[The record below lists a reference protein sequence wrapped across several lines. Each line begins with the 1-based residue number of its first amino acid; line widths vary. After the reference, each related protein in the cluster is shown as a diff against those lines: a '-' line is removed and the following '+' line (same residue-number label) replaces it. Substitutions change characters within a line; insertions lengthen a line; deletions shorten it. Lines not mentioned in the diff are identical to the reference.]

1 MKCTLAEFRNTS
13 SPIHQP
19 EFSSAAGSQDVI
31 PGTRAGSRPSTGGD
45 GPAPK
50 RRKRQSQ
57 TVDAKKASLEKRLAA
72 LAVGNDDPAEGVEDD
87 GDDSEEPVE
96 EEE

>member
-19 EFSSAAGSQDVI
+19 EFSSVAGSQDTI
-31 PGTRAGSRPSTGGD
+31 PRAGSRPSTGD

-50 RRKRQSQ
+50 RRKRQPQ
-57 TVDAKKASLEKRLAA
+57 TADAKKASLQKRLAA
-72 LAVGNDDPAEGVEDD
+72 LAAGNDDPAEGAEDD
-87 GDDSEEPVE
+87 GDDSDEPVE